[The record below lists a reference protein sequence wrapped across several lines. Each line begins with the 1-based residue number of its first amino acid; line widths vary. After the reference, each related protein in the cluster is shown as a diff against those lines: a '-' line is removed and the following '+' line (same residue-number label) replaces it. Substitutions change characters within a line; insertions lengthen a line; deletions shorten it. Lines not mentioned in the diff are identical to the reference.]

1 MPTSDVIPKLVAL
14 RAELADTRPDPAI
27 VAGLQTQLEAAIAE
41 PTHAPH
47 YAGLSEKL
55 RAAAVALEVTHPT
68 LAGSLEAV
76 INSLGNAGI

>member
-1 MPTSDVIPKLVAL
+1 MPTPEVVAKLVAL
-14 RAELADTRPDPAI
+14 RAELAAAHPDPVV
-27 VAGLQTQLEAAIAE
+27 VAQLQTQLDAAIAE

-55 RAAAVALEVTHPT
+55 RAAAVAFEVTHPA
-68 LAGSLEAV
+68 LAGSIEAV